1 MEDKDRMK
9 EREIKKEQ
17 TTEQDKMK
25 DDLKIIKRTKE
36 TDRKTMRETE
46 RKKSETTTQ
55 KQRQLE
61 KKRMLTLQLNSVVTP
76 LQRAESCSVHT
87 DFTYSHE

>member
-25 DDLKIIKRTKE
+25 DDLKIR
-36 TDRKTMRETE
+36 
-46 RKKSETTTQ
+46 
-55 KQRQLE
+55 QRQE
-61 KKRMLTLQLNSVVTP
+61 
-76 LQRAESCSVHT
+76 
-87 DFTYSHE
+87 